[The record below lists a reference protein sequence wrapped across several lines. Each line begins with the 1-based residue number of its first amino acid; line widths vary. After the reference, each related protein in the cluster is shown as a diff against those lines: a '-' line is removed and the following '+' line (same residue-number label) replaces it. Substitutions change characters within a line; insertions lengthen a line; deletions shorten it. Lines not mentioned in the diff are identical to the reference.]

1 MISLVDIPKKIVLA
15 SASPRRKE
23 LLAQMGISF
32 DILPSSAEEE
42 FLQEG
47 MPERTP
53 SDYVCSLA
61 GFKAEDVASRIKSDC
76 LVIGADTV
84 VVRRGQILGKPQSR
98 EEAIAMLQF
107 LQGGWH
113 DVLTGV
119 AVIDRKLKYKD
130 ISYAC
135 TRVEMAH
142 LTMQQIERYADSGEC
157 IDKAGAYGIQG
168 LAAAFIPRIEGCYFN
183 VVGLPVSTLYTM
195 LLKYKAFT
203 NIRSGVIE
211 YSKNGNNQ

>member
-1 MISLVDIPKKIVLA
+1 MIPLIDIPKKVVLA

-23 LLAQMGISF
+23 LLAQMGITF
-32 DILPSSAEEE
+32 DIVPSLAEEE
-42 FLQEG
+42 FLKEG
-47 MPERTP
+47 MPEPAP
-53 SDYVCSLA
+53 SDYVCRLA
-61 GFKAEDVASRIKSDC
+61 ALKAEDTASRLESDC

-84 VVRRGQILGKPQSR
+84 VVREGRILGKPQNR
-98 EEAIAMLQF
+98 EEAIAMLLS

-119 AVIDRKLKYKD
+119 AVIDRNIRYRD
-130 ISYAC
+130 ISCAC

-142 LTMQQIERYADSGEC
+142 LSLQQIERYVDSGEC

-183 VVGLPVSTLYTM
+183 VVGLPVSMLYTM
-195 LLKYKAFT
+195 LLKYKAFI
-203 NIRSGVIE
+203 NLSGEVIE
-211 YSKNGNNQ
+211 YSKNGNTH